1 MNLEKVDDFLTVK
14 ELSKWI
20 KLSESHIYF
29 LVNKRKIPFAKLGGK
44 LLFDKQKIKQWI
56 EANSPAEE
64 IQEAPLPEIKAKT
77 KKEKKQEALDIK
89 NYKVEELQWA
99 LKKKAA
105 DILAEMIQPD
115 VMPVDSNLGEEISK
129 EQSNFD
135 VQQ

>member
-56 EANSPAEE
+56 DSNSPAELPE
-64 IQEAPLPEIKAKT
+64 EAPIPEIKKKS
-77 KKEKKQEALDIK
+77 KKEKKQEALDVQ
-89 NYKVEELQWA
+89 NYKT
-99 LKKKAA
+99 
-105 DILAEMIQPD
+105 EMEPSVVIPND
-115 VMPVDSNLGEEISK
+115 NEVPVDNEI
-129 EQSNFD
+129 SNFD